1 MKNSYLSRKEEI
13 ILTTIDLMDELG
25 IANVSIKEIA
35 KREKVTDAALYRHFR
50 SKEEIFLG
58 VLEYYMKYDEY
69 IFHTLREQEKPVREK
84 VSGYFRLYAE
94 YFENYPAITSILGMY
109 QILLYQPEFEK
120 IIRRIIEKRTGF
132 LTELFAAGIQKGEF
146 NDNAVLDNMV
156 FVFMGTFEKIIYM
169 WRLNRY
175 QFSIKERTEEVIEE
189 LLGLYDKKI

>member
-156 FVFMGTFEKIIYM
+156 FIFMGTFEKIIYM

>member
-35 KREKVTDAALYRHFR
+35 KREKVTDAALYRHFH

-84 VSGYFRLYAE
+84 ISGYFRLYAE

-146 NDNAVLDNMV
+146 DDNAVLDNMV

>member
-13 ILTTIDLMDELG
+13 ILTTIDLIDELG

-35 KREKVTDAALYRHFR
+35 KREKVTDAALYRHFH

-69 IFHTLREQEKPVREK
+69 IFHTLKEQEKPVREK
-84 VSGYFRLYAE
+84 VAGYFRLYAE

-120 IIRRIIEKRTGF
+120 IIRRIIEKKTSF

-146 NDNAVLDNMV
+146 NDNAVLNNMV

-175 QFSIKERTEEVIEE
+175 QFSIKERTEEIIEE

>member
-35 KREKVTDAALYRHFR
+35 KREKVTDAALYRHFH

-146 NDNAVLDNMV
+146 DDNAVLDNMV

>member
-132 LTELFAAGIQKGEF
+132 LTELFAAGVQKGEF

>member
-69 IFHTLREQEKPVREK
+69 IFHTLREQVKPVREK